1 MTPIRTLVLALVVAL
16 LAGCSTL
23 IAEKDN
29 RAIAKDQQFAV
40 VPLLNLS
47 ETPQAGDKAA
57 SILAAVLRAE
67 GVMDV
72 RLYLPPEGNLLTGD
86 NQQRQSDAI
95 AEARANGAQ
104 IIVAGTV
111 EEWRYKAG
119 QDNEPAVGVTL
130 MVSETGSQQSLL
142 WTGTAARTGWGRDGL
157 GTTGRDVLEDLVQSM
172 PLTAGSN

>member
-23 IAEKDN
+23 IAEKGN
-29 RAIAKDQQFAV
+29 RAIMKDQQFAV

-67 GVMDV
+67 GVTDV

-130 MVSETGSQQSLL
+130 IVSEPGSREML
-142 WTGTAARTGWGRDGL
+142 WTGTAAQTGWGRDGL

-172 PLTAGSN
+172 PLTDGSN

>member
-1 MTPIRTLVLALVVAL
+1 MTPIRTLALALVVAL

-23 IAEKDN
+23 IAEKGN
-29 RAIAKDQQFAV
+29 RAIMKDQQFAV

-67 GVMDV
+67 GVTDV

-130 MVSETGSQQSLL
+130 IVSEPGSREML
-142 WTGTAARTGWGRDGL
+142 WTGTAAQTGWGRDGL

-172 PLTAGSN
+172 PLTDGSN

>member
-1 MTPIRTLVLALVVAL
+1 MTAIRTLSLTLLVAL

-23 IAEKDN
+23 IAEKGGQT
-29 RAIAKDQQFAV
+29 IAMDQKFAV

-47 ETPQAGDKAA
+47 ETPQAGDKTA
-57 SILAAVLRAE
+57 SILAAVLRAK
-67 GVMDV
+67 GVSDV
-72 RLYLPPEGNLLTGD
+72 RLYLPPEENLLTGD

-95 AEARANGAQ
+95 SDARADGAE
-104 IIVAGTV
+104 IIIAGTV

-130 MVSETGSQQSLL
+130 TVSDIDNRQVL

-157 GTTGRDVLEDLVQSM
+157 GTTGRKVLEDLVQAM
-172 PLTAGSN
+172 PLSAGSN

>member
-23 IAEKDN
+23 IAEKGN
-29 RAIAKDQQFAV
+29 RAITKDQQFAV

-67 GVMDV
+67 GVTDV

-130 MVSETGSQQSLL
+130 IVSEPGSREML
-142 WTGTAARTGWGRDGL
+142 WTGTAAQTGWGRDGL